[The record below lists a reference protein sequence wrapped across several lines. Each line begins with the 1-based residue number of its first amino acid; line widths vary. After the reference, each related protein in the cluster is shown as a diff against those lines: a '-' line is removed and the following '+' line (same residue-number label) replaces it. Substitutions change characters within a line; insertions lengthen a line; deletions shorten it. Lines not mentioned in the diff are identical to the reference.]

1 MYDLEEVEIEKCL
14 RDLDTLKEDH
24 MKTFVPEDLPKEEK
38 SENNKLE
45 LKVLPS
51 HLKYAFL
58 DEGGGKPVIINSS
71 LSSEQEAQVLEVLK
85 ANEGAIGW
93 ALTYLKETR
102 YIWKRI
108 LNLWPCLKGD

>member
-1 MYDLEEVEIEKCL
+1 
-14 RDLDTLKEDH
+14 

-51 HLKYAFL
+51 HLKYAFS
-58 DEGGGKPVIINSS
+58 DEGGSKPVIINSS
-71 LSSEQEAQVLEVLK
+71 LSSEQEAQLLEVLR
-85 ANEGAIGW
+85 ANEGAIGL
-93 ALTYLKETR
+93 ALTDLNGISPSFCMHK

-108 LNLWPCLKGD
+108 SSLLANRKGD